1 VRSHL
6 SVVGLA
12 PGGSVGLSLGSG
24 CSFIAEGPWSVV
36 NFLSHTA
43 PGLANDVLS
52 SVAGLQPGSCTLQ

>member
-1 VRSHL
+1 
-6 SVVGLA
+6 
-12 PGGSVGLSLGSG
+12 VGLSLGSG